1 MAIIYKVLSS
11 MDIEVQRQESIAK
24 NLAGAPIPGYKGE
37 SVISSDF
44 DGYLN
49 QFNATGQGAV
59 HEASSIDFNAGPVK
73 NTGRALDFAIGQ
85 DGFFEV
91 NTVNGQS
98 FYTRNGRFTLSPE
111 GKLITSEG
119 YEVAGRN
126 GSIQI
131 AEDQNV
137 NDLVVSADG
146 SLSIGGKD
154 IGQLKVVEFGN
165 MENLDRVSSSYFQ
178 LKEGSRNAVTDMSP
192 DKVKIMGRT
201 IEQSNISIVK
211 EMITMIDSMR
221 KFEMA
226 QKMLKASDGLKTKEL
241 STFG

>member
-1 MAIIYKVLSS
+1 MAIHYKVLSS

-49 QFNATGQGAV
+49 QFDATGQGAAF
-59 HEASSIDFNAGPVK
+59 EKSTIDYNAGPVK
-73 NTGRALDFAIGQ
+73 HTGRPLDFAIAK

-91 NTVNGQS
+91 TTSDGQA
-98 FYTRNGRFTLSPE
+98 FYTRNGRFTLSPD

-119 YEVAGRN
+119 YEVAADRGNISFGEDVNVSDLAVSSN
-126 GSIQI
+126 GK
-131 AEDQNV
+131 
-137 NDLVVSADG
+137 
-146 SLSIGGKD
+146 LSVGGEE
-154 IGQLKVVEFGN
+154 IGQLKIVQFKDLN
-165 MENLDRVSSSYFQ
+165 NLERMSSSYFK
-178 LKEGSRNAVTDMSP
+178 LNDEFRNEVTTMEP
-192 DKVKIMGRT
+192 GKIKIMGRT
-201 IEQSNISIVK
+201 LEQSNISIVK

-226 QKMLKASDGLKTKEL
+226 QKLMKAADGLKTKEL